1 MYTQLLLRQQ
11 AKLAEKCN
19 NGSISQQQHFAS
31 KLSSQYINYKIR
43 KVKNKQ
49 IKLCHKGDFQLLYF
63 PKRSVALHVYRNCC
77 LYCLHVL
84 SLAIQKQ
91 VTVDNVD
98 MIIEKL
104 ANIVTEVSH
113 PADQS
118 SENLEVITTVFSR
131 AASLIASGNISVSRT
146 VSTNIPPAY

>member
-1 MYTQLLLRQQ
+1 M
-11 AKLAEKCN
+11 
-19 NGSISQQQHFAS
+19 
-31 KLSSQYINYKIR
+31 
-43 KVKNKQ
+43 
-49 IKLCHKGDFQLLYF
+49 
-63 PKRSVALHVYRNCC
+63 
-77 LYCLHVL
+77 
-84 SLAIQKQ
+84 AIQKQ

-104 ANIVTEVSH
+104 ASIVTEVSH

-131 AASLIASGNISVSRT
+131 AANLIASGNISVSRT